1 MSLIVVVFVALDLA
15 GIYFNIR
22 MLLSCFKKN
31 RKHTFLQKYRP
42 FLICQFVYQVLV
54 LATNTIEAWSGDLV
68 QRDDSCG
75 YLKMLLIYVHIFL
88 VSINLAALWIITA
101 YHPIVFKNQELSAT
115 LLILAPVCVGIIG
128 FALLWWKSCWL
139 QERDVQEVPIA
150 VFFVVVFLLLSVTW
164 IKWTHLDQ
172 TSTKLKAALLWE
184 TVKEQRKAC
193 FVTTW
198 LVICCVVV
206 VVLGGLPWLSLEESD
221 EKIFYLLMMNSFVGI
236 ALPVAFNSFF
246 ESLYEEE
253 NEMKTVI

>member
-42 FLICQFVYQVLV
+42 FVICQFVYQVLV
-54 LATNTIEAWSGDLV
+54 LATNTIQAWSGDLV

-88 VSINLAALWIITA
+88 VSINLA
-101 YHPIVFKNQELSAT
+101 
-115 LLILAPVCVGIIG
+115 VCVGIIG

-150 VFFVVVFLLLSVTW
+150 VFFVVILLLLFVTW
-164 IKWTHLDQ
+164 IKWTQLDQ
-172 TSTKLKAALLWE
+172 TSAKLKAALLWE
-184 TVKEQRKAC
+184 AVKEQRKAC
-193 FVTTW
+193 FVTAW
-198 LVICCVVV
+198 LVICSAVV

-221 EKIFYLLMMNSFVGI
+221 EKIFYLLMMNCFVGI
-236 ALPVAFNSFF
+236 ALPVAFNSFL

-253 NEMKTVI
+253 NEIKTVI